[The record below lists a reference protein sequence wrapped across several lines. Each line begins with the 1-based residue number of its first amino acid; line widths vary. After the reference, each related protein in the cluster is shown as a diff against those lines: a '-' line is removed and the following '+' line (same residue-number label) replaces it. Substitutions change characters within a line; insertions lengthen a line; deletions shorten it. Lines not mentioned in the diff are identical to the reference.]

1 MEKLLGILPY
11 LYFEEPIQLGEVTF
25 IGVPDWQGRDLMPSS
40 EADKKSLHEL
50 YMCFFPHWGFRT
62 EKGSIKATTYF
73 LLGGTKMAEQE
84 LFKACQKAVTLLR
97 YALLWPDNQSISDIE
112 STFLYLF
119 ALPPVGSGEYRV
131 YRGWQNMNQELW
143 VSPKDDRSIYPP
155 DGGVSMREVNT
166 SQLEDIDVIKDC
178 FYGGKISDERQSE
191 VLLAMEWYNQSFQKY
206 SISNIAACL
215 VDVATAFE
223 TLFQLPQWG
232 KKKEFKKRIG
242 RSLCLEGNSVME
254 QWAIDFYGHVRSETL
269 HSGKPL
275 SFLFKHPDA
284 QSGHLSFLWS
294 AQRIFRECVSAEI
307 GLPRHIPNDRLI
319 EELTPNE
326 VHLTN
331 LSKAGSFEKILE
343 GGLLGEVGKLRQIY
357 PVGKREDIIW
367 LGKELLRAYKGKFL
381 VNEEQSLP
389 TLDLILSAKDD
400 DNELGLLYYQFS
412 REFRPLAHKYVTVF
426 WGEVSESELK
436 KPMPITSGNFEQF
449 QLESAIYHFAKFAGW
464 ALLIPA

>member
-25 IGVPDWQGRDLMPSS
+25 IGVPNWQGRDLMPSS
-40 EADKKSLHEL
+40 EADRKSLHEL
-50 YMCFFPHWGFRT
+50 SMCFFPHWGFRT

-73 LLGGTKMAEQE
+73 LLDGTKMAEQE
-84 LFKACQKAVTLLR
+84 LFKACQKAITLLR
-97 YALLWPDNQSISDIE
+97 YALLRPDNQAISDIE
-112 STFLYLF
+112 STYLYLF
-119 ALPPVGSGEYRV
+119 ALPPVGSGQYRV

-155 DGGVSMREVNT
+155 DWGVSMREVNT

-178 FYGGKISDERQSE
+178 FYDGKISDERQSE

-206 SISNIAACL
+206 SIHNVAGRL
-215 VDVATAFE
+215 VDISIAFE
-223 TLFQLPQWG
+223 ALFQLQKNNITLKEAV
-232 KKKEFKKRIG
+232 KKALDVSDG
-242 RSLCLEGNSVME
+242 SLLER
-254 QWAIDFYGHVRSETL
+254 WAGAFYGGVRSATQ
-269 HSGKPL
+269 HSGKPASL
-275 SFLFKHPDA
+275 LFKHPEADTP
-284 QSGHLSFLWS
+284 HLSFSWS
-294 AQRIFRECVSAEI
+294 AQRIFRECLAAEI
-307 GLPRHIPNDRLI
+307 GLPRHILNDWLI
-319 EELTPNE
+319 QELIPNE
-326 VHLTN
+326 VLLSN
-331 LSKAGSFEKILE
+331 LRRAGSFGKILE
-343 GGLLGEVGKLRQIY
+343 GGLLGEIGKLRQIY
-357 PVGKREDIIW
+357 PAGKRKDIIW

-412 REFRPLAHKYVTVF
+412 QEFRPLAHKYVTVF

-449 QLESAIYHFAKFAGW
+449 QLESAIYHFAEFAGW